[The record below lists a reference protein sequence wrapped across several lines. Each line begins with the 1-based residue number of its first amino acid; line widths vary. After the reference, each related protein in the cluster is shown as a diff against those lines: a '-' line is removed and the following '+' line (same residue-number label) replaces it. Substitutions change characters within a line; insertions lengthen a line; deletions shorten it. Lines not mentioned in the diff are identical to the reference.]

1 VRTSSLLIIAC
12 AWLAAGSAYGA
23 SLTGNED
30 TNVREWNFRVLLD
43 GTEIGRHRFHL
54 TDSGDERRLMSE
66 ASFDVRFLF
75 VTAYRYRHVN
85 RETWQDGCLS
95 SIQTETRANGKEHA
109 VTGERALDAFV
120 VHSGSGVRELPECV
134 MSFAYWDPRFL
145 GERRLLNPQTGE
157 YLDVDIERIDDCT
170 LNVRGEPIRATRY
183 RIRAR
188 EISVDVWYAEDR
200 EWVALESDAQGG
212 RVIRYEL
219 M

>member
-1 VRTSSLLIIAC
+1 
-12 AWLAAGSAYGA
+12 
-23 SLTGNED
+23 
-30 TNVREWNFRVLLD
+30 
-43 GTEIGRHRFHL
+43 
-54 TDSGDERRLMSE
+54 
-66 ASFDVRFLF
+66 
-75 VTAYRYRHVN
+75 
-85 RETWQDGCLS
+85 
-95 SIQTETRANGKEHA
+95 
-109 VTGERALDAFV
+109 V

-145 GERRLLNPQTGE
+145 GEQRLLNPQTGE

-170 LNVRGEPIRATRY
+170 LTVRGEPIRATRY

-188 EISVDVWYAEDR
+188 ETSVDVWYAEDR